1 MRRRHAV
8 TLGMGVAG
16 ATTLA
21 VLSGCG
27 ESTFGTCQD
36 TNSCLDGSVDGTGA
50 ADQFAGDSTGGDT
63 GSREG
68 GSGDGAG
75 EGGVVGEAG
84 CSAPTTLECSGTCVD
99 PTLPANCGSCGNSC
113 VGPEAGAGTGTCTNG
128 ACTVGCEA
136 DGSTPLNCAGACVD
150 PTQPATCGACGT
162 RCAGPPSTQGQAVC
176 SLDGGGLPVDAGG
189 DGGPCGIT
197 CNPTYHACG
206 ADCLSDTD
214 DPSADPC
221 VVSNATGVFVAP
233 APLGTAAGLGTM
245 ASPLLTVG
253 AGITK
258 ALTGKKRVYVCLGT
272 YGETVSLTSSADGL
286 TVYGGLDCA
295 NGWKYVGSGGATA
308 TVVATPLGTAA
319 PATALTVTGPM
330 TSGVAFE
337 DVGFTSLDGVNPG
350 DSSVAVFATTSAKLS
365 LTRGTVTA
373 GKGIAGSPGG
383 TTVNW
388 SGTAQSPTAP
398 TASTTGAAGGNN
410 VCLDRTTSSTGGMGG
425 SEISLGIWGQGAN
438 GSSSPPV
445 IPALL
450 NGGDG
455 GNAGVAGTGG
465 GPGASTS
472 AVGAGSLSSGDVTVA
487 GWVIGAQAGRG
498 SAGSPGQG
506 GGGGGGGVTTASGGG
521 GGAGGCGGGPGLGG
535 STGGSSLAILAYQSA
550 LSVTNVTV
558 ASGAGGIGG
567 SGGSGQSGQG
577 GQDGGGGFAAI
588 SAAGGPG
595 GAGGAGSGGG
605 GGAGGDS
612 IGIGWLGST
621 GPSIN
626 GVVIS
631 ADQAS
636 PYMGITAGAKGAAG
650 PGGAGGGGST
660 TVLAGSPGAVGV
672 ANAIQQFH

>member
-308 TVVATPLGTAA
+308 TVLATPLGTAA

-388 SGTAQSPTAP
+388 SGVAQGGGRPADADTGGTGGSNLCVDQTTSMGGSGGSQVSLGMWTDGSPGSSQPAVSSP
-398 TASTTGAAGGNN
+398 AQNEGNGAAGTTGAGGGIQTQVGIAAISSGTVSAAGWM
-410 VCLDRTTSSTGGMGG
+410 L
-425 SEISLGIWGQGAN
+425 
-438 GSSSPPV
+438 
-445 IPALL
+445 
-450 NGGDG
+450 
-455 GNAGVAGTGG
+455 G
-465 GPGASTS
+465 GPGASGTN
-472 AVGAGSLSSGDVTVA
+472 GH
-487 GWVIGAQAGRG
+487 
-498 SAGSPGQG
+498 PGQG
-506 GGGGGGGVTTASGGG
+506 GGGGGGTAGTAAGGGGGSGGCGGGAGAGGTSGGSSIAVLSFEAAVSLTAATVVASAAGGGGAGGIGQTGQGGAAGAAGFGSTGFDGGPGGSGSAGTGGG
-521 GGAGGCGGGPGLGG
+521 GGAGG
-535 STGGSSLAILAYQSA
+535 
-550 LSVTNVTV
+550 N
-558 ASGAGGIGG
+558 
-567 SGGSGQSGQG
+567 
-577 GQDGGGGFAAI
+577 
-588 SAAGGPG
+588 
-595 GAGGAGSGGG
+595 
-605 GGAGGDS
+605 S
-612 IGIGWLGST
+612 IGISWLGST

-626 GVVIS
+626 GAVAS

-636 PYMGITAGAKGAAG
+636 PYMGITAGAKGPAG
-650 PGGAGGGGST
+650 PGGVISGPSAN
-660 TVLAGSPGAVGV
+660 PGAAGA